1 LFSVEEIGRNVFPT
15 AVFCSSQK
23 PNSLVDYLNDFVSE
37 MQILEQSGFASSS
50 GKVYKIVFRAVIGDA
65 LARAFVK
72 CVKGHNGYHSCERC
86 VQRGE
91 WSGKILLPD
100 LSAPLR
106 SNESFR
112 CKLDAD
118 YHIGVSPFENLS
130 CGMITNFPLD
140 YMHLICLG
148 VMRRLIHQ
156 WLHGP
161 SRCKLPQSVISVV
174 SDRLSAIH
182 AYIPREFSRKPRS
195 LSRPK
200 LISDN

>member
-100 LSAPLR
+100 
-106 SNESFR
+106 
-112 CKLDAD
+112 
-118 YHIGVSPFENLS
+118 Y
-130 CGMITNFPLD
+130 
-140 YMHLICLG
+140 
-148 VMRRLIHQ
+148 Q
-156 WLHGP
+156 LH
-161 SRCKLPQSVISVV
+161 
-174 SDRLSAIH
+174 
-182 AYIPREFSRKPRS
+182 
-195 LSRPK
+195 
-200 LISDN
+200 